1 MDLLMCIVIYATH
14 KLHSNYYFLMYN
26 KNIFCDDDLYKLETL
41 NKRKKKNTTSIK
53 RFHLKEI

>member
-1 MDLLMCIVIYATH
+1 MCIVIYATH